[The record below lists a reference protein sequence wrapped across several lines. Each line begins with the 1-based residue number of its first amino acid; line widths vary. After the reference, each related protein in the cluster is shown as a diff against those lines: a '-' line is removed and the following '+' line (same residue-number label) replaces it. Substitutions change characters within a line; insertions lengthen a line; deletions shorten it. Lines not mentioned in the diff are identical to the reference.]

1 MNKTYHKF
9 LIFFSILV
17 VVGGAYLYFSSSL
30 VSEAS
35 ANSPLT
41 SSLQENIL
49 SPSKDKI
56 ASDIS
61 FISTLASLSN
71 INIDTALFTSK
82 AFQSLNNNSVK
93 LEAGNPG
100 RVNPFSPVNNN
111 DLTGSL
117 VTIPSPIITDSPLEI
132 KSVSAVLSGTVSST
146 VGVTNSYFEYGLT
159 KALGT
164 KTISA
169 SISLIGVFITNVV
182 GLKPETNYFYKACA
196 LINGEILCGDIIPFT
211 TVK

>member
-17 VVGGAYLYFSSSL
+17 IVGGAYLYFSSSL

-35 ANSPLT
+35 ANSLLT
-41 SSLQENIL
+41 SSLKENIL

-61 FISTLASLSN
+61 FISTLASLAG
-71 INIDTALFTSK
+71 INIDTTLFTNK

-111 DLTGSL
+111 LTGNLVSTSL
-117 VTIPSPIITDSPLEI
+117 PIITNEPLEV
-132 KSVSAVLSGTVSST
+132 KSISAVLSGTVSNT
-146 VGVTNSYFEYGLT
+146 TGVTNSYFEYGST

-196 LINGEILCGDIIPFT
+196 LINGGVLCGDIIPFT
-211 TVK
+211 TIK